1 MIHEILQFVEYLEK
15 NNREIFSENLE
26 LKEGFYAFVEPQN
39 DGLVIK
45 ENNVLKVDDKSEKN
59 NLYNAFLERYINS
72 EMLNAMKSFNSGP
85 KVFIAIGSP
94 FGIAL
99 TGKAYKANARIKLEN
114 AAGAYFKAAEKY
126 IDPKNEQHVNWYKQ
140 FRLFVETKMFDFL
153 ESNEEFNKV
162 KDAYLFCFFHKEP
175 SIDDFKEIHTR
186 FLSEKLYNKDK
197 YNVKSS
203 DGKIYGISD
212 SLSGFND
219 SKVFLK
225 HQTAPVELNY
235 RVNGNEA
242 LKLYKFFRLQQ
253 KNKILPNPMPIFVD
267 ENELTG
273 EAVNFYKTDT
283 KKGHK
288 EIIEHLYN
296 QRKEDL
302 QNYYLIYFHNGQKG
316 SRIIDLD
323 FVPVFHY
330 KMDDIPSIKPL
341 FKMTSKN
348 DGELLKEY
356 KIENRFDF
364 QTRVLNVIINKQLI
378 QETKNGLWIK
388 YFDELD
394 VKPEYGATETIVNL
408 FYKYRK
414 SFYDY
419 IYKSKQEAIT
429 NTMFHDI
436 MFNTVIDD
444 IQHDKE
450 HNKTYSIKN
459 KLNIWFSLYNYFN
472 HNKNKENMASKIT
485 ELLEKCR
492 KVANNDGEHL
502 TDDPKEFTFMAGQII
517 YFLLD
522 KSESANK
529 THAVLEPF
537 LQKTRVDQLRIA
549 IKNTINA
556 YKHAIDFGKGR
567 FEKLAKEV
575 LTFDEDINL
584 KDFQPFLLA
593 GYFAE
598 SVIYEKKKDE
608 LNDE

>member
-1 MIHEILQFVEYLEK
+1 MIHEITEFIEYLEK
-15 NNREIFSENLE
+15 DNQDIFSENLK
-26 LKEGFYAFVEPQN
+26 LKEGFYAFVEKEG
-39 DGLVIK
+39 DELVIK
-45 ENNVLKVDDKSEKN
+45 DKNVLKVDDKTEKN
-59 NLYNAFLERYINS
+59 NMYNSFLERYINS

-99 TGKAYKANARIKLEN
+99 SGKAYKGNARGKLKN
-114 AAGAYFKAAEKY
+114 AADAYFKAAQKY
-126 IDPKNEQHVNWYKQ
+126 IDAENEQHVNWYKQ
-140 FRLFVETKMFDFL
+140 FRLFVESKMFDFL
-153 ESNEEFNKV
+153 QSNEEFNKV

-175 SIDDFKEIHTR
+175 SIEDFKEIHSR

-235 RVNGNEA
+235 RVNENEA
-242 LKLYKFFRLQQ
+242 LKLHKFFRLQQ

-267 ENELTG
+267 EKELTE
-273 EAVNFYKTDT
+273 EAVKFYKQDT

-288 EIIEHLYN
+288 EIIEHLLED
-296 QRKEDL
+296 RKDDL
-302 QNYYLIYFHNGQKG
+302 HNYYLIYFHNGQKG
-316 SRIIDLD
+316 SRIVDLD

-330 KMDDIPSIKPL
+330 KMDNMPIIMPL
-341 FKMTSKN
+341 FRMTSKK

-356 KIENRFDF
+356 KVENRFDF
-364 QTRVLNVIINKQLI
+364 QNRILNIIFNKQLI
-378 QETKNGLWIK
+378 QETTNGLWIK
-388 YFDELD
+388 YFDDLD
-394 VKPEYGATETIVNL
+394 VKPEYGATDTIVNL

-414 SFYDY
+414 SIYDY
-419 IYKSKQEAIT
+419 IYKSRQDSIT
-429 NTMFHDI
+429 NNMFQDI
-436 MFNTVIDD
+436 MSNSVIDD
-444 IQHDKE
+444 IIHDEEK
-450 HNKTYSIKN
+450 NKTFSIKN
-459 KLNIWFSLYNYFN
+459 KLNIWFSLFNFFNY
-472 HNKNKENMASKIT
+472 NKNEENMASKVP

-502 TDDPKEFTFMAGQII
+502 SDDPKEFAFMAGQII

-529 THAVLEPF
+529 THALLEPF
-537 LQKTRVDQLRIA
+537 LQKTKVNQLQIA

-556 YKHAIDFGKGR
+556 YKHALDFGKGR
-567 FEKLAKEV
+567 FERLSKEV
-575 LTFDEDINL
+575 LAFEDDINL
-584 KDFQPFLLA
+584 KDLQPFLLA

-598 SVIYEKKKDE
+598 PIIYEKNK
-608 LNDE
+608 

>member
-1 MIHEILQFVEYLEK
+1 MIHEISQFIDHLEK
-15 NNREIFSENLE
+15 NNQDIFSERLF
-26 LKEGFYAFVEPQN
+26 LKEGFYAFVEKEG
-39 DGLVIK
+39 DELVIK
-45 ENNVLKVDDKSEKN
+45 DKNVLKVDDKTEKN
-59 NLYNAFLERYINS
+59 NMYNSFLERYINS

-99 TGKAYKANARIKLEN
+99 TGKAYKGNARGKLKN
-114 AAGAYFKAAEKY
+114 AADAYFKAAQKY
-126 IDPKNEQHVNWYKQ
+126 IDTENEHHVNWYKQ
-140 FRLFVETKMFDFL
+140 FKQFVETKMFDFL
-153 ESNEEFNKV
+153 ESNEQFKKV
-162 KDAYLFCFFHKEP
+162 KDDYLICFFHNEP
-175 SIDDFKEIHTR
+175 TIEDFKKIHSR
-186 FLSEKLYNKDK
+186 FLSEKLFNKDK
-197 YNVKSS
+197 YNVKSQN
-203 DGKIYGISD
+203 GEVYGISD
-212 SLSGFND
+212 NLSGFND

-235 RVNGNEA
+235 RVNGDEV

-267 ENELTG
+267 EKELTE
-273 EAVNFYKTDT
+273 EAVNFYKSDT

-288 EIIEHLYN
+288 EIIEHLVED
-296 QRKEDL
+296 RKEDL
-302 QNYYLIYFHNGQKG
+302 NNYYLIYFHNGQKG

-330 KMDDIPSIKPL
+330 KMDDMPSIKPL
-341 FKMTSKN
+341 FKMTSQKN
-348 DGELLKEY
+348 GELLKEY
-356 KIENRFDF
+356 RIENRFDF
-364 QTRVLNVIINKQLI
+364 QSKILNVIFNKQLI

-388 YFDELD
+388 YFDDLD

-408 FYKYRK
+408 FYKYKK
-414 SFYDY
+414 SLYDY
-419 IYKSKQEAIT
+419 IYKSRHQAIT
-429 NTMFHDI
+429 GNMFQHI
-436 MFNTVIDD
+436 MLNSVIDD
-444 IQHDKE
+444 VQHDKD
-450 HNKTYSIKN
+450 HDKTYNIKN

-472 HNKNKENMASKIT
+472 HNKNKENMASKIP

-502 TDDPKEFTFMAGQII
+502 SDDPKEFAFMAGQII

-529 THAVLEPF
+529 THALLEPF

-556 YKHAIDFGKGR
+556 YKYAIDFGTGR
-567 FEKLAKEV
+567 FERLAKEV
-575 LTFDEDINL
+575 LAFEDDINL
-584 KDFQPFLLA
+584 KDLQPFLLA

-598 SVIYEKKKDE
+598 PVIYEKKKSE
-608 LNDE
+608 PSI